1 MSVCVFICVL
11 KRIYIY
17 IYTYID
23 IDIFYMHIC
32 CIYTYIYI
40 HTYKVILLAPGYI
53 SGRKHL
59 GLVAWAPW
67 KDCWRSS
74 PPFGN
79 CRTGGTIL
87 SAMYTVVWGF
97 TMGLGTMNMCFSAF
111 ANAKA
116 AIHRINAILDEPIHI
131 VGAWT
136 CHCISTAN
144 CMSTAS
150 VFEIAVSMTEDVRQV
165 SLPFLSVRFGSPPID
180 TN

>member
-1 MSVCVFICVL
+1 
-11 KRIYIY
+11 
-17 IYTYID
+17 
-23 IDIFYMHIC
+23 MHIC
-32 CIYTYIYI
+32 CIYIY
-40 HTYKVILLAPGYI
+40 TYKVILLAPGYI

-165 SLPFLSVRFGSPPID
+165 SLPFFISQVWVTAHRHKLERHL
-180 TN
+180 